1 MLDAWQ
7 VAPPQPQGQAE
18 VLLPVVLEAQ
28 PQAQPKQQGQAQ
40 AQLHVPQNQLQA
52 QAVAQHQ
59 AQAAEVAQ
67 HAQAQAPVPVVGQY
81 APSFAI
87 TAKYIDTTETNEG
100 VTYRVST
107 TTFAHTLMF
116 FSHRKK
122 GSSLTSLT
130 T

>member
-28 PQAQPKQQGQAQ
+28 PKQQGQAQ
-40 AQLHVPQNQLQA
+40 AQPAPSGDQLHVPQDQLQP
-52 QAVAQHQ
+52 QPVAQHQ

-67 HAQAQAPVPVVGQY
+67 HAQAQAPVPMVGQY

-116 FSHRKK
+116 LHTEKRDHH
-122 GSSLTSLT
+122 
-130 T
+130 